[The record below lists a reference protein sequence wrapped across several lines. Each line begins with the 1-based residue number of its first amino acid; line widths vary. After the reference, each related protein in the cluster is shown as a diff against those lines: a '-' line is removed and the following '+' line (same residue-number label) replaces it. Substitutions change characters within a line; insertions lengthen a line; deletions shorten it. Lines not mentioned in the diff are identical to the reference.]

1 MQAKVTF
8 KGNVREI
15 SIDFQ
20 VNKDNFVEY
29 KLNIN
34 PEIAPEDDVSE
45 LETRLAYFFLNNLH
59 QIILDNKD

>member
-29 KLNIN
+29 NLSIN
-34 PEIAPEDDVSE
+34 PEIALEDDVSE
-45 LETRLAYFFLNNLH
+45 LETRLAYFFLSNLQ